1 MTIKDFRTAVR
12 RAIKADVPTVIEVPI
27 DPEENVMPM
36 VPPGMGLKDTLM
48 EAN

>member
-1 MTIKDFRTAVR
+1 MSEFRAAVR
-12 RAIKADVPTVIEVPI
+12 RGMEADVPTVIEVPI

-48 EAN
+48 EAD